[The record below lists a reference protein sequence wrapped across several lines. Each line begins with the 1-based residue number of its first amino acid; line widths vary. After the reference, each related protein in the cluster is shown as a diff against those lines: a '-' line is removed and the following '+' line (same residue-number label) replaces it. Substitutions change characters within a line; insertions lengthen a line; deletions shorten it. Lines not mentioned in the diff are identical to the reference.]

1 MGQCFERG
9 MPWKVTATMDLK
21 REFVRRHKAGE
32 RMTDLC
38 GEFQI
43 SREAGYQLVRRYDL
57 GGDAGLLPRS
67 RAPLRSPRRTDEA
80 LVKLVLRERRAHPSW
95 GPRKLKAILERR
107 EGVRLPASSTLAELL
122 KKHGLVESRRRRRTY
137 APVRAHGLRVA
148 TAPND
153 LWCIDYKGQ
162 FRLGDGSHCYPLTL
176 TDQHSRFL
184 LACEGM
190 AAIDGDAAW
199 EATANAFLRYGIPH
213 AIRSDN
219 GPPFAAPRAL
229 ANLSALAAMWM
240 RLGIELERI
249 VPGHP
254 EQNGRH
260 ERMHRTLKHDTTR
273 PASSNLLAQQER
285 FDHFVEEFN
294 DVRPHEALGDCPP
307 ASVYRRSERVF
318 TGVIPEARYPLH
330 DDVLVVEREGHIRIG
345 RHNLFLSRSLR
356 TQPVG
361 VREEDDGS
369 WCITFMTLD
378 LGHYD
383 PRTRTFTPQDAGQ
396 KS

>member
-1 MGQCFERG
+1 
-9 MPWKVTATMDLK
+9 MDLK

-43 SREAGYQLVRRYDL
+43 SREAGYQLVRRYAVE
-57 GGDAGLLPRS
+57 GDAGLLPRS
-67 RAPLRSPRRTDEA
+67 RAPLRSPRRTAEA
-80 LVKLVLRERRAHPSW
+80 LVKLVVSARRAHPSW
-95 GPRKLKAILERR
+95 GPRKLKAVLERR
-107 EGVRLPASSTLAELL
+107 EGVRLPAPSTLAALL
-122 KKHGLVESRRRRRTY
+122 KKHGLVESQRRRAY
-137 APVRAHGLRVA
+137 APLRAHGLRIA

-199 EATANAFLRYGIPH
+199 ESTANAFRRYGLPR

-219 GPPFAAPRAL
+219 GPPFAATRAL
-229 ANLSALAAMWM
+229 AGLSSLSAMWM

-249 VPGHP
+249 EPGHP

-260 ERMHRTLKHDTTR
+260 ERMHRTLKRDTTR

-294 DVRPHEALGDCPP
+294 EVRPHEALGDQTP
-307 ASVYRRSERVF
+307 ASVFRHSERVF
-318 TGVIPEARYPLH
+318 SGVIPEARYPLH
-330 DDVLVVEREGHIRIG
+330 DDVLVVEQHGHIRIG
-345 RHNLFLSRSLR
+345 RHNLFLSRGLR
-356 TQPVG
+356 TQPIG
-361 VREEDDGS
+361 VREEDDGC

-378 LGHYD
+378 LGRYD
-383 PRTRTFTPQDAGQ
+383 PRSRIFTPHITGQ
-396 KS
+396 TS